1 MNTTSLKLLAATLLL
16 LLTTGTDAR
25 PRWQGPGT
33 PARTETKAYL
43 QQNVLP
49 VLRQQR
55 QQLETRLSSADRT
68 QLASYRTELHT
79 LRQQAHTLRQA
90 ARPAAG
96 TARPDLT
103 PEQQQQRQQ
112 LRAATKALL
121 LNVAQLARKYEADIS
136 QLTQPLQPQQQK
148 WAADLAAIRARH
160 TPASAEAA
168 AAGPPRHAA
177 ASHLLRPVRFLLLDP
192 AAPTQAPAGTAA
204 SLYPNPAVAAS
215 QLTYEMQKPGP
226 VTVEL
231 LDGRGN
237 TLRTVAQE
245 SRQDKGPHTLSIDLS
260 DLPAGIYF
268 YKIST
273 RTGAETR
280 RFVKE

>member
-1 MNTTSLKLLAATLLL
+1 MHTISFKLLAVTLLL
-16 LLTTGTDAR
+16 LLAAGTEAR
-25 PRWQGPGT
+25 PRRQGPGN
-33 PARTETKAYL
+33 PARTEIKAYL

-49 VLRQQR
+49 AVRQQR
-55 QQLETRLSSADRT
+55 QQMETRLSPADRT
-68 QLASYRTELHT
+68 QLASYRTQLQT
-79 LRQQAHTLRQA
+79 LRQQAHSLRQA
-90 ARPAAG
+90 ARPTAG
-96 TARPDLT
+96 ATRPDLT
-103 PEQQQQRQQ
+103 PEQQQRQQ
-112 LRAATKALL
+112 LRAATKDVL

-136 QLTQPLQPQQQK
+136 QLTQPLQPQQEK

-160 TPASAEAA
+160 TPAAGAA
-168 AAGPPRHAA
+168 SPAAGRHHVA

-192 AAPTQAPAGTAA
+192 AGLTQPQSTAAA

-215 QLTYEMQKPGP
+215 QLTYEVQKPGP
-226 VTVEL
+226 VTIEL

-245 SRQDKGPHTLSIDLS
+245 SRQEKGPHTLSINLS
-260 DLPAGIYF
+260 DLPAGTYF